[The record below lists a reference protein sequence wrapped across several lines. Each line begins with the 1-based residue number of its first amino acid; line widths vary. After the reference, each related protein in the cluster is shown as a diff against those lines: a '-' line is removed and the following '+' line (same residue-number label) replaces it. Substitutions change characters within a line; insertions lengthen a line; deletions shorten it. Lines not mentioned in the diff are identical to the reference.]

1 MKTNLTE
8 EEKRAFYEMLKN
20 NGADDKNTPL
30 VFTVTKDSI
39 QIDNADTF
47 KMPEEMVEYRAKG
60 ILYANAW
67 ISKDKKTW
75 IFKETLGNVD
85 QSFFRFLNGMSD
97 QLEAFS
103 EYEGECKYSL
113 GYYIAEESNITVLTE
128 EPNLHSRMLAFF
140 KDVYETP
147 AEAYY
152 VMFNMIT
159 ENRRACKT
167 IIKPNGVKFSQT
179 NMGLTYYYMD
189 DKYIVQIDRFILEDF
204 PAINGATIEI
214 DRQIFLGF
222 TGVGYFQP
230 LYFIFLKEKIL

>member
-8 EEKRAFYEMLKN
+8 EEKRAYFEN
-20 NGADDKNTPL
+20 ISAGDKRKVL

-39 QIDNADTF
+39 QIDDEDNF
-47 KMPEEMVEYRAKG
+47 IMPEGMIEYHRKEY
-60 ILYANAW
+60 LYYNAW

-75 IFKETLGNVD
+75 VFKETVGNFD

-103 EYEGECKYSL
+103 EYEGETKYSL

-128 EPNLHSRMLAFF
+128 EPNLHSRMLTFF

-147 AEAYY
+147 AEAYC
-152 VMFNMIT
+152 VMYNMLT
-159 ENRRACKT
+159 VNRRACKPIEPT
-167 IIKPNGVKFSQT
+167 GVKFSQT

-214 DRQIFLGF
+214 DS
-222 TGVGYFQP
+222 
-230 LYFIFLKEKIL
+230 

>member
-8 EEKRAFYEMLKN
+8 EEKLALSEMLKN
-20 NGADDKNTPL
+20 TGADGKRTPL
-30 VFTVTKDSI
+30 AFTVTKDSI
-39 QIDNADTF
+39 QIDNADYF
-47 KMPEEMVEYRAKG
+47 KMPDDMIEYHVKG

-75 IFKETLGNVD
+75 IFKETLGNFD

-103 EYEGECKYSL
+103 EYEGETKYSL

-128 EPNLHSRMLAFF
+128 EPNLHSRMLTFF

-167 IIKPNGVKFSQT
+167 IIKPNGVKFNQT

-214 DRQIFLGF
+214 DR
-222 TGVGYFQP
+222 
-230 LYFIFLKEKIL
+230 